1 VVSRCN
7 KAHVMVYVWDIVQMY
22 SVLCI
27 DEDSLGGLVHK
38 GCFVWTLVLDVVGPV
53 AYTIISTV

>member
-7 KAHVMVYVWDIVQMY
+7 KAHVMVYVWDIVQVY
-22 SVLCI
+22 SALCI

-38 GCFVWTLVLDVVGPV
+38 GCFVRSESGPWYWT
-53 AYTIISTV
+53 S